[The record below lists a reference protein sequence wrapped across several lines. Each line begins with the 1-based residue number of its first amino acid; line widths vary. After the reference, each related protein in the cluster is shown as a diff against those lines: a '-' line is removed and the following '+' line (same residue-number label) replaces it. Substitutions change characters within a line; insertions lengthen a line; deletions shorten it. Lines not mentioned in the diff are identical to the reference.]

1 MQTLKR
7 TFRTSNLMIR
17 STKVDGFCSI
27 CKNEYLPGQ
36 IVFDKVENRIQCN
49 ECNFEMLFGTKIYPG
64 EKPHYT
70 PFPPSED
77 SQKVAKKKDTVP
89 QLK

>member
-1 MQTLKR
+1 
-7 TFRTSNLMIR
+7 
-17 STKVDGFCSI
+17 
-27 CKNEYLPGQ
+27 
-36 IVFDKVENRIQCN
+36 
-49 ECNFEMLFGTKIYPG
+49 MLFGTKIYPG